1 MIRLNEITQVYDGR
15 TILDKYCCKIDK
27 GSFAVII
34 GKSGSGKTTLLN
46 IMGLML
52 KPTDGQVYIEGVEQ
66 KKSRQIMMSRRYK
79 IGYIYQNYALL
90 LEDTVRNN
98 LVLATKYRENC
109 TQEELNK
116 VLEEVGLADNILEKE
131 IKTLSGGEMQRVA
144 IARAILKPNKII
156 LADEPTGNLDPD
168 TSESIM
174 KLLEK
179 LNKQGK
185 TIVCVTHDYRHLKYA
200 DQVIEL

>member
-66 KKSRQIMMSRRYK
+66 KKNRQIMMSRRYK

-116 VLEEVGLADNILEKE
+116 VLDEVGLADNILEKE

-174 KLLEK
+174 KLLKK

>member
-90 LEDTVRNN
+90 LEDTVKNN

>member
-66 KKSRQIMMSRRYK
+66 KKNRQIMMSRRYK

-116 VLEEVGLADNILEKE
+116 VLEAVGLADNILEKE

>member
-15 TILDKYCCKIDK
+15 TILDKYCCEIDK

>member
-66 KKSRQIMMSRRYK
+66 KKSRQIMMTRRYK

>member
-15 TILDKYCCKIDK
+15 TILDKYCCEIDK

-66 KKSRQIMMSRRYK
+66 KKSRQIMMSKRYK

>member
-1 MIRLNEITQVYDGR
+1 
-15 TILDKYCCKIDK
+15 
-27 GSFAVII
+27 
-34 GKSGSGKTTLLN
+34 
-46 IMGLML
+46 
-52 KPTDGQVYIEGVEQ
+52 
-66 KKSRQIMMSRRYK
+66 MMSRRYK

-90 LEDTVRNN
+90 LEDTVKNN

>member
-46 IMGLML
+46 VMGLML
-52 KPTDGQVYIEGVEQ
+52 KPTDGQIYIEGVEQ

>member
-46 IMGLML
+46 VMGLML

>member
-90 LEDTVRNN
+90 LEDTVKNN

-179 LNKQGK
+179 HNKQGK

>member
-34 GKSGSGKTTLLN
+34 GKSGAGKTTLLN

-52 KPTDGQVYIEGVEQ
+52 KPTEGQVYIEGVEQ
-66 KKSRQIMMSRRYK
+66 KKNRQIMMSRRYK

-98 LVLATKYRENC
+98 LVLATKYREKC

-116 VLEEVGLADNILEKE
+116 VLEMVGLADNILEKE
-131 IKTLSGGEMQRVA
+131 IKTLSGGEMQRVS

-185 TIVCVTHDYRHLKYA
+185 TIVCVTHDYKHLKYA

>member
-27 GSFAVII
+27 VSFAVII

-66 KKSRQIMMSRRYK
+66 KKNRQIMMSRRYK

-116 VLEEVGLADNILEKE
+116 VLEAVGLADNILEKE

>member
-27 GSFAVII
+27 GSFTVII

-144 IARAILKPNKII
+144 IARAILKPNKIL

-185 TIVCVTHDYRHLKYA
+185 TIVCVTHDYRYLKYA

>member
-66 KKSRQIMMSRRYK
+66 KKNRQIMMSRRYK

-116 VLEEVGLADNILEKE
+116 VLEAVGLADNILEKE

-144 IARAILKPNKII
+144 IARAILKSNKII

>member
-66 KKSRQIMMSRRYK
+66 KKNRQIMMSRRYK